1 MNSRFAMPRCG
12 HSRLFALL
20 MATVSVAVLLPATT
34 QPAIAQQK
42 TASVQHSIP
51 AGPLPQALNRFA
63 DVSGLQLVYDAG
75 VTSKLRTKGFNGKGT
90 NTEILSA
97 LLSGTGLIWRST
109 GANSV
114 TIESPSVAAN
124 AEGVVLADDG
134 SINLNTITVS
144 NGGILGSHA
153 DTYQTAGSVNYI
165 SAQEVE
171 QKRGTSVGDFISGIP
186 GVLNGDS
193 RNSGALDVNIRG
205 LQGQGRVPVVID
217 GASQEQTVYRGYN
230 GARSGSFVDPDFI
243 SEVSIEKGASG
254 AADANG
260 AIGGVVRMTTLGV
273 HDILLPDRQ
282 FGVRVRG
289 GFNTNSTSAPA
300 VMTEG
305 GMKGGW
311 YQPGTQPN
319 LRDGGNMDRPSFLN
333 PTGGN
338 GSVAAAFSSDFV
350 DFVAA
355 YAKRKN
361 GNYFSGKHGSG
372 QPYFVDKSTDPDFP
386 NIGFDGLS
394 PWKGGE
400 EILNTSME
408 NESLLFK
415 GNFQLGI
422 DHALELSFMRYT
434 SEFGEIMPTRI
445 GTHTS
450 AIGVFQSEPDTLD
463 LKTYNARYRWSPE
476 SDLIDLKINA
486 FRTDMDHRAT
496 NLLPGWGG
504 VVSTSVNYAQTIRN
518 GINVSN
524 ESLIEAVPG
533 EFRLEYG
540 GGWQHETLGLPKDI
554 DDKQWVINHSEFP
567 PRSGKRTE
575 KNVFMNGK
583 WEINPQWKAAAGIR
597 YSSFRTSDDN
607 NSMKM
612 IGNWPNFEYELIPGK
627 VTHVSGHGISNHASL
642 NWEPLDD
649 LQLYGRYSDTVR
661 MPSIFE
667 TLKGFSTAYLPAGLE
682 PEKARSFEFG
692 VNKTFEDLTG
702 NSDQFRVHAAYYNNH
717 IKNYLTRSNVIYD
730 EPIAGYV
737 GGLGM
742 INLDYAKMAG
752 IELSAD
758 YQIGNFTARLGWNHT
773 ITSRFCANPG
783 TLWQQ
788 EALCSEGGFANSY
801 ALQHVPPKDTVT
813 LELGYKM
820 FDDRLM
826 LGTRVS
832 HYSHRFTESTT
843 ATQNEIQPGKWKP
856 YTLVDVFGSYNFNEA
871 TRLDFAIDNLTDRY
885 YMDAL
890 NAALMPA
897 PGRTFR
903 LNMTAKF

>member
-1 MNSRFAMPRCG
+1 M
-12 HSRLFALL
+12 
-20 MATVSVAVLLPATT
+20 T
-34 QPAIAQQK
+34 
-42 TASVQHSIP
+42 
-51 AGPLPQALNRFA
+51 
-63 DVSGLQLVYDAG
+63 
-75 VTSKLRTKGFNGKGT
+75 
-90 NTEILSA
+90 
-97 LLSGTGLIWRST
+97 GTGLVWRST

-114 TIESPSVAAN
+114 TIKSPSAAAN
-124 AEGVVLADDG
+124 TEGVVLADDG

-144 NGGILGSHA
+144 NGGNLGSHA

-186 GVLNGDS
+186 VVLNGDS

-230 GARSGSFVDPDFI
+230 GARSGSFVDPDF
-243 SEVSIEKGASG
+243 
-254 AADANG
+254 
-260 AIGGVVRMTTLGV
+260 
-273 HDILLPDRQ
+273 
-282 FGVRVRG
+282 
-289 GFNTNSTSAPA
+289 
-300 VMTEG
+300 
-305 GMKGGW
+305 
-311 YQPGTQPN
+311 
-319 LRDGGNMDRPSFLN
+319 
-333 PTGGN
+333 
-338 GSVAAAFSSDFV
+338 
-350 DFVAA
+350 
-355 YAKRKN
+355 
-361 GNYFSGKHGSG
+361 
-372 QPYFVDKSTDPDFP
+372 P
-386 NIGFDGLS
+386 NIGYEGLS

-504 VVSTSVNYAQTIRN
+504 IVTTSVNYAQTIRN

-524 ESLIEAVPG
+524 ESLIEVVPG

-540 GGWQHETLGLPKDI
+540 GGWQYETLGLPKDI

-583 WEINPQWKAAAGIR
+583 WEITPQWKAAAGIR

-642 NWEPLDD
+642 SWEPLDD

-667 TLKGFSTAYLPAGLE
+667 TLKGFSTAYLPAQDLSRKR
-682 PEKARSFEFG
+682 PEASSL
-692 VNKTFEDLTG
+692 V
-702 NSDQFRVHAAYYNNH
+702 S
-717 IKNYLTRSNVIYD
+717 IKPLKI
-730 EPIAGYV
+730 
-737 GGLGM
+737 
-742 INLDYAKMAG
+742 
-752 IELSAD
+752 
-758 YQIGNFTARLGWNHT
+758 
-773 ITSRFCANPG
+773 
-783 TLWQQ
+783 
-788 EALCSEGGFANSY
+788 
-801 ALQHVPPKDTVT
+801 
-813 LELGYKM
+813 
-820 FDDRLM
+820 
-826 LGTRVS
+826 
-832 HYSHRFTESTT
+832 
-843 ATQNEIQPGKWKP
+843 
-856 YTLVDVFGSYNFNEA
+856 
-871 TRLDFAIDNLTDRY
+871 
-885 YMDAL
+885 
-890 NAALMPA
+890 
-897 PGRTFR
+897 
-903 LNMTAKF
+903 

>member
-42 TASVQHSIP
+42 TASVQYSIP

-114 TIESPSVAAN
+114 TIESPSAAAN
-124 AEGVVLADDG
+124 TEGVVLADDG

-289 GFNTNSTSAPA
+289 EFNTNSTSAPA

-386 NIGFDGLS
+386 NIGYDGLS
-394 PWKGGE
+394 PWKG
-400 EILNTSME
+400 LNRKRPE
-408 NESLLFK
+408 VLSLVSIK
-415 GNFQLGI
+415 
-422 DHALELSFMRYT
+422 
-434 SEFGEIMPTRI
+434 P
-445 GTHTS
+445 
-450 AIGVFQSEPDTLD
+450 
-463 LKTYNARYRWSPE
+463 
-476 SDLIDLKINA
+476 LKI
-486 FRTDMDHRAT
+486 
-496 NLLPGWGG
+496 
-504 VVSTSVNYAQTIRN
+504 
-518 GINVSN
+518 
-524 ESLIEAVPG
+524 
-533 EFRLEYG
+533 
-540 GGWQHETLGLPKDI
+540 
-554 DDKQWVINHSEFP
+554 
-567 PRSGKRTE
+567 
-575 KNVFMNGK
+575 
-583 WEINPQWKAAAGIR
+583 
-597 YSSFRTSDDN
+597 
-607 NSMKM
+607 
-612 IGNWPNFEYELIPGK
+612 
-627 VTHVSGHGISNHASL
+627 
-642 NWEPLDD
+642 
-649 LQLYGRYSDTVR
+649 
-661 MPSIFE
+661 
-667 TLKGFSTAYLPAGLE
+667 
-682 PEKARSFEFG
+682 
-692 VNKTFEDLTG
+692 
-702 NSDQFRVHAAYYNNH
+702 
-717 IKNYLTRSNVIYD
+717 
-730 EPIAGYV
+730 
-737 GGLGM
+737 
-742 INLDYAKMAG
+742 
-752 IELSAD
+752 
-758 YQIGNFTARLGWNHT
+758 
-773 ITSRFCANPG
+773 
-783 TLWQQ
+783 
-788 EALCSEGGFANSY
+788 
-801 ALQHVPPKDTVT
+801 
-813 LELGYKM
+813 
-820 FDDRLM
+820 
-826 LGTRVS
+826 
-832 HYSHRFTESTT
+832 
-843 ATQNEIQPGKWKP
+843 
-856 YTLVDVFGSYNFNEA
+856 
-871 TRLDFAIDNLTDRY
+871 
-885 YMDAL
+885 
-890 NAALMPA
+890 
-897 PGRTFR
+897 
-903 LNMTAKF
+903 